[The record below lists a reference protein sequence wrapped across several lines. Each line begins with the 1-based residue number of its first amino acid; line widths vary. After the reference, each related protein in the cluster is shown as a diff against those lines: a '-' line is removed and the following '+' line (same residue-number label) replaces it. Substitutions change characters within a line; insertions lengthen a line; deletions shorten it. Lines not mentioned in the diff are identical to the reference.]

1 MAAAPR
7 RPPVEY
13 RLARCRSVSAP
24 VRAPPVAAAG
34 LLLAGCG
41 GGGRSSVSIAALVKQ
56 ARTYEGKRIE
66 TQGVVQRK
74 HDPKGHVYLVLAD
87 SSGNV
92 VRLKP
97 PTRVRSYVNAAVS
110 VKGRFEIPP
119 GYGRVILVSS
129 LTTTS

>member
-1 MAAAPR
+1 MSF
-7 RPPVEY
+7 RPLPV
-13 RLARCRSVSAP
+13 LALASG
-24 VRAPPVAAAG
+24 AAAG

-41 GGGRSSVSIAALVKQ
+41 GGGGSSVSVSALVKQ
-56 ARTYEGKRIE
+56 PRTYEGKRVE
-66 TQGVVQRK
+66 VVGTVQRK
-74 HDPKGHVYLVLAD
+74 RDPKGRAYLVLAD

-97 PTRVRSYVNAAVS
+97 PTRARPYVNAAVA

-129 LTTTS
+129 VKPTG